1 MDDQLKQR
9 FPRYARWLRL
19 YPGAYRNRYGE
30 EMLQTLADMLD
41 YSVSAAERRRV
52 WIRTVLDLPLAAAQQ
67 QLITLGETMHQSALI
82 KRSSIISGAL
92 LLPFFAALTANSL
105 DKTLRNQTLYHSS
118 LWSMPW
124 LALWVLYLP
133 LMAGSVAV
141 AGIIIALL
149 RNRSQNT
156 PSIATWPLI
165 GIAIIAMAIVGMVFF
180 HDSVHCVTGNPVRG
194 LRNLHAT
201 LSCIGQR

>member
-1 MDDQLKQR
+1 MDTQLKRR

-67 QLITLGETMHQSALI
+67 QLITLGETMHQSALV

-92 LLPFFAALTANSL
+92 LLPFFAALAANAL

-141 AGIIIALL
+141 IGIIVALL
-149 RNRSQNT
+149 RNRSQDT
-156 PSIATWPLI
+156 LSIVTWPLV
-165 GIAIIAMAIVGMVFF
+165 GIAIVALAIVGMVFF
-180 HDSVHCVTGNPVRG
+180 HDSVHCVTGNPVRE

>member
-19 YPGAYRNRYGE
+19 YPGAYRSRYGE

-41 YSVSAAERRRV
+41 YTTSPAERRRV

-67 QLITLGETMHQSALI
+67 QLITLGETMRQSPFI
-82 KRSSIISGAL
+82 KRSALFSGAL

-105 DKTLRNQTLYHSS
+105 DKALRNQTLYHSG

-149 RNRSQNT
+149 RNRSQRV
-156 PSIATWPLI
+156 PIFSIWPLVSIAIVAL
-165 GIAIIAMAIVGMVFF
+165 AIVSIVFF
-180 HDSVHCVTGNPVRG
+180 HDSVHCVTGNPVRE
-194 LRNLHAT
+194 LRNMRTT